1 MNIRLCFL
9 CLFASPF
16 VVLGQDFK
24 WDRTLDLMV
33 SPSISTNILGAIQ
46 ADENGGFKSEQLADS
61 FRKSDVS
68 NSFVN
73 FGIALTFKKT
83 ERKAFSVGLSY
94 LTTGFTRQKEG
105 NMFNYLPHPELSVYA
120 NLSEGP
126 TQILNYD
133 FNYSYLTLDF
143 HYLGRID
150 GASMVI
156 KNTKWWYFLGV
167 APSLLLKHNMVI
179 RTQGFTLAE
188 GNNLE
193 KSDYTVDYNSNG
205 IYSNAY
211 GNYNI
216 NKVTPPSVNVF
227 FTAGT
232 RFDYTLTETL
242 HLVLQPKVNLPILPS
257 ATGVQVAWCPQAS
270 VDVGIIWPLH

>member
-16 VVLGQDFK
+16 VVFGQDFK

-133 FNYSYLTLDF
+133 FNYTYLTLDL

>member
-9 CLFASPF
+9 CLFVSPF
-16 VVLGQDFK
+16 VVSGQDFK

-133 FNYSYLTLDF
+133 FNYTYLTLDL

-270 VDVGIIWPLH
+270 MDVGIIWPLH

>member
-1 MNIRLCFL
+1 MNIRKYFIVAFL
-9 CLFASPF
+9 LPVCAF
-16 VVLGQDFK
+16 GQDFK
-24 WDRTLDLMV
+24 WDRTLDVLV
-33 SPSISTNILGAIQ
+33 SPSISMGFLGTIT
-46 ADENGGFKSEQLADS
+46 ADEKGGYKSEQLADS

-73 FGIALTFKKT
+73 FGIALTFRKT
-83 ERKAFSVGLSY
+83 DRKAFSIGMSY

-105 NMFNYLPHPELSVYA
+105 NMFNYVPHPELSVYA

-133 FNYSYLTLDF
+133 FNYTYLTLDL

-150 GASMVI
+150 GATMVL

-167 APSLLLKHNMVI
+167 APSLLIKHNVVL
-179 RTQGFTLAE
+179 RSQGFTLTE

-193 KSDYTVDYNSNG
+193 KYDYTVDYNSKG
-205 IYSNAY
+205 IYSNSY
-211 GNYNI
+211 GSYNI
-216 NKVTPPSVNVF
+216 TKASPPAVNVF
-227 FTAGT
+227 LTAGT
-232 RFDYTLTETL
+232 RFDYTLSETL

-270 VDVGIIWPLH
+270 IDVGIIWPLH

>member
-1 MNIRLCFL
+1 MNIKLYVLCF
-9 CLFASPF
+9 FAYPILTF
-16 VVLGQDFK
+16 GQDFK
-24 WDRTLDLMV
+24 WDRTLDVLV
-33 SPSISTNILGAIQ
+33 SPSISTNILGTIT
-46 ADENGGFKSEQLADS
+46 ADEKGGFKSDQLADS

-94 LTTGFTRQKEG
+94 LTTGFTRQREG
-105 NMFNYLPHPELSVYA
+105 SMFNYLPHPELSVYA

-133 FNYSYLTLDF
+133 FNYSYLTLNL

-156 KNTKWWYFLGV
+156 KNTKWWYFMGV

-179 RTQGFTLAE
+179 RTQGFALAE
-188 GNNLE
+188 GNNIE
-193 KSDYTVDYNSNG
+193 KSDYTVDYNANG
-205 IYSNAY
+205 IYSNSY

-216 NKVTPPSVNVF
+216 IKVTPPSVNVF
-227 FTAGT
+227 ITAGT

-257 ATGVQVAWCPQAS
+257 AQGVQVAWCPQAS
-270 VDVGIIWPLH
+270 LDVGIIWPLH

>member
-16 VVLGQDFK
+16 VVSGQDFK

-33 SPSISTNILGAIQ
+33 SPSISTNILGAIK

-133 FNYSYLTLDF
+133 FNYTYLTLDL

-270 VDVGIIWPLH
+270 MDVGIIWPLH